1 MRNECNEKYQ
11 QGEQGTRFES
21 CVIQR
26 VVYHFFSKHIIII
39 SWLLSS
45 LTLLC
50 V

>member
-26 VVYHFFSKHIIII
+26 VVYHFFSKHI
-39 SWLLSS
+39 
-45 LTLLC
+45 LLC
-50 V
+50 DPFYLKPNG

>member
-26 VVYHFFSKHIIII
+26 VVYHFFRKHI
-39 SWLLSS
+39 LL
-45 LTLLC
+45 
-50 V
+50 